1 MARQPDMQRRA
12 EIAARALDVVLE
24 RGVHRTTM
32 SDIARA
38 LDMKRP
44 ALYWYFSDLGAV
56 FDAALDNLQQNIIA
70 HVSKRMGQEIHPIDQ
85 LYAVLCAV
93 VEFYADRR
101 ELLIGMFQLWAVAGA
116 QGDPESLLTR
126 ERELMEPQRNF
137 LIALLKNGI
146 ALGRVAPCDVE
157 GLVDTMLTLVD
168 GAQVQRVT
176 RDADLRPMLNFV
188 KTVMLEPLR
197 LKESK

>member
-176 RDADLRPMLNFV
+176 RDPDLRPMLNFV

>member
-116 QGDPESLLTR
+116 QGDPEPLLTR